1 MNTGKYKIGMVK
13 AMAQYITIF
22 CFPGMMEWLPSYFQM
37 FNSRAIEF
45 FVKII
50 RSQIEARKKQDSATE
65 RRNDM
70 IDLVVQALEEGGSKS
85 FKDQKAFE
93 TAAIAQIFILFF
105 AGFDTASTASALT
118 RYKQSQIP
126 NMSSWIAV
134 KIGNQTVKELG
145 FGIFYLMRMA

>member
-37 FNSRAIEF
+37 FNSPAIEF

-50 RSQIEARKKQDSATE
+50 RSQIETRKKQDSAAE
-65 RRNDM
+65 MRRNDM

-118 RYKQSQIP
+118 R
-126 NMSSWIAV
+126 
-134 KIGNQTVKELG
+134 
-145 FGIFYLMRMA
+145 

>member
-37 FNSRAIEF
+37 FNSPAIEF

-118 RYKQSQIP
+118 RYVCPNLQSKMNPSNIIP
-126 NMSSWIAV
+126 VTLN
-134 KIGNQTVKELG
+134 
-145 FGIFYLMRMA
+145 

>member
-37 FNSRAIEF
+37 FNSPAIEF

-118 RYKQSQIP
+118 RYVCTNLQSKMNPSNIIP
-126 NMSSWIAV
+126 VTLNYDHPVMG
-134 KIGNQTVKELG
+134 KT
-145 FGIFYLMRMA
+145 FYTK

>member
-1 MNTGKYKIGMVK
+1 MNDGFDFKSDFIFPKAGLTQKVFNLSQCFNRLMNTGKYKIGMVK

-37 FNSRAIEF
+37 FNSPAIEF

-50 RSQIEARKKQDSATE
+50 RSQIESRKKQDSAAE

-118 RYKQSQIP
+118 R
-126 NMSSWIAV
+126 
-134 KIGNQTVKELG
+134 
-145 FGIFYLMRMA
+145 